1 MSEWRNAELG
11 EFVEIQTGPFGS
23 LLHAADYVLEGIP
36 SIMPVNIGNRLN
48 INREKIVCI
57 TVGDAN
63 RLKKYL
69 VTENDIIYSRRG
81 DVEKCA
87 LITSKE
93 SGWLCGTGCLRVRII
108 SELLDPKFCAYYLS
122 MDEIKAWVTSNA
134 VGTTMPNLNSS
145 ILKKLPLVLPP
156 LPEQQA
162 IASVLSA
169 LDDKIDLLQRQNH
182 TLEQMAATLFRQWFI
197 EEAKDDWENT
207 TFMKWILETTGG
219 DWGKENPIDEFQ
231 EPVYC
236 IRGTD
241 IADLQKGLPES
252 TPLRFIKSKKLA
264 SIAPDVGD
272 IVIEISGGT
281 ETQSTGRCTYINEE
295 VKQIFSKP
303 IVFSNFCR
311 LLKVKDYRY
320 SYFVYLYLQ
329 YLYKNDEFFA
339 LENGTSGI
347 KNLNYKYLI
356 AEQLYQMPSM
366 DRVLEFHDNVS
377 DLFKKINTN
386 KIQIQ
391 ILKSLRD
398 TLLPKLI
405 SGEVRLK
412 GFENESCA

>member
-169 LDDKIDLLQRQNH
+169 LDDKIDLLQRQNQ

-197 EEAKDDWENT
+197 EEAKEDWEEVVLSS
-207 TFMKWILETTGG
+207 FGEVVC
-219 DWGKENPIDEFQ
+219 GK
-231 EPVYC
+231 
-236 IRGTD
+236 
-241 IADLQKGLPES
+241 
-252 TPLRFIKSKKLA
+252 TPSKKVAEYYGNDIPFLKIPDMHGKIFIRKTEDNLSILGSKSQIKKLIPENSINVSCIATVGLVCINDLPLHTNQQINSIIPKDLNYLYFLFFTMKNMYEELHNLA
-264 SIAPDVGD
+264 
-272 IVIEISGGT
+272 SGGT
-281 ETQSTGRCTYINEE
+281 ATLNLNTGD
-295 VKQIFSKP
+295 FSKIKVNLPDEMRLSQFNERVVP
-303 IVFSNFCR
+303 IFD
-311 LLKVKDYRY
+311 K
-320 SYFVYLYLQ
+320 
-329 YLYKNDEFFA
+329 
-339 LENGTSGI
+339 I
-347 KNLNYKYLI
+347 KLNTY
-356 AEQLYQMPSM
+356 
-366 DRVLEFHDNVS
+366 
-377 DLFKKINTN
+377 
-386 KIQIQ
+386 QIQ
-391 ILKSLRD
+391 TLKSQRD
-398 TLLPKLI
+398 ILLPKLI

-412 GFENESCA
+412 GFETVS

>member
-169 LDDKIDLLQRQNH
+169 LDDKIDLLQRQNQ

-197 EEAKDDWENT
+197 EEAKEDWEEVVLSS
-207 TFMKWILETTGG
+207 FGEVVC
-219 DWGKENPIDEFQ
+219 GK
-231 EPVYC
+231 
-236 IRGTD
+236 
-241 IADLQKGLPES
+241 
-252 TPLRFIKSKKLA
+252 TPSKKVAEYYGNDIPFLKIPDMHGKIFIRKTEDNLSILGSKSQIKKLIPENSINVSCIATVGLVCINDLPLHTNQQINSIIPKDLNYLYFLFFTMKNMYEELHNLA
-264 SIAPDVGD
+264 
-272 IVIEISGGT
+272 SGGT
-281 ETQSTGRCTYINEE
+281 ATLNLNTGD
-295 VKQIFSKP
+295 FSKIKVNLPDEMRLSQFNEKVVP
-303 IVFSNFCR
+303 IFD
-311 LLKVKDYRY
+311 K
-320 SYFVYLYLQ
+320 
-329 YLYKNDEFFA
+329 
-339 LENGTSGI
+339 I
-347 KNLNYKYLI
+347 KLNTY
-356 AEQLYQMPSM
+356 
-366 DRVLEFHDNVS
+366 
-377 DLFKKINTN
+377 
-386 KIQIQ
+386 QIQ
-391 ILKSLRD
+391 TLKSQRD
-398 TLLPKLI
+398 ILLPKLI

-412 GFENESCA
+412 GFETVS